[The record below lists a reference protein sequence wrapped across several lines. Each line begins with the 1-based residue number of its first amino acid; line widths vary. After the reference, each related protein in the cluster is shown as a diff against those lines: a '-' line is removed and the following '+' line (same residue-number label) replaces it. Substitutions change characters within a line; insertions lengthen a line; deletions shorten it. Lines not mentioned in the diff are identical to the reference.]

1 MKHLSKGMV
10 GALAAAIVLVAFAP
24 LTAVPARADVTA
36 VTEEQGAT
44 TLLGGG
50 DHRFIRFG
58 DDAAFGVLWGT
69 NATPNNIYLVAVK
82 ARYLGVADVTNG
94 ATGTTLASDRTIR
107 IYTIYAL
114 KLGAIVEFNDLN
126 QDGIANYTRAS
137 SGVNY
142 TGYTEAEPLYKYAS
156 LTTAWTPSPVNRT
169 DPAPGT
175 RTWSFSLTA
184 RNLSYVAIGGSTTNG
199 ALDLVTFTFHL
210 TTTVVHVDN
219 ATVPKYAIT
228 VERQGLLWRITNASR
243 DGSVTWSGDRL
254 QYTVKWDQ
262 KIVGWDFHSSNA
274 NPALVIE
281 VGAIVANRFPTDL
294 GEWFT
299 AAIVYRLNE
308 DGRMGW
314 RNNTGADGTNETT
327 GYRQPQRLRNNSSI
341 EAGGN
346 WTYIGRL
353 TWASGCTVDNATR
366 TMYAQV
372 QGGIIGAIAYGN
384 ATYIGFAV
392 LIGFSFPGGNDIEHD
407 PTVSSDAFVI
417 TPTGGGTPSGLGLFV
432 AAIAFVVVLLLILAI
447 VSAGRRRKK

>member
-1 MKHLSKGMV
+1 MRRDTAPRGTPMKHLSKGMV

-69 NATPNNIYLVAVK
+69 NATPNNIYLVAIK

-175 RTWSFSLTA
+175 RTWSFGVEIEKSKSRT
-184 RNLSYVAIGGSTTNG
+184 GS
-199 ALDLVTFTFHL
+199 FT
-210 TTTVVHVDN
+210 
-219 ATVPKYAIT
+219 
-228 VERQGLLWRITNASR
+228 
-243 DGSVTWSGDRL
+243 
-254 QYTVKWDQ
+254 
-262 KIVGWDFHSSNA
+262 HSSHA
-274 NPALVIE
+274 
-281 VGAIVANRFPTDL
+281 
-294 GEWFT
+294 
-299 AAIVYRLNE
+299 
-308 DGRMGW
+308 
-314 RNNTGADGTNETT
+314 TG
-327 GYRQPQRLRNNSSI
+327 
-341 EAGGN
+341 
-346 WTYIGRL
+346 
-353 TWASGCTVDNATR
+353 
-366 TMYAQV
+366 
-372 QGGIIGAIAYGN
+372 
-384 ATYIGFAV
+384 F
-392 LIGFSFPGGNDIEHD
+392 
-407 PTVSSDAFVI
+407 
-417 TPTGGGTPSGLGLFV
+417 
-432 AAIAFVVVLLLILAI
+432 
-447 VSAGRRRKK
+447 K